1 MKFTFVSKRL
11 WDKYIGKSQHYSR
24 VMFHRCEKS
33 TKMTKK
39 YLLLKKTDKF
49 DTDIDCWGTWA
60 VYSTCCSKMLARLGC
75 EQGWYLYH
83 NSNSQVDVNDFR
95 KEAV

>member
-33 TKMTKK
+33 TKMTRNIC
-39 YLLLKKTDKF
+39 YLKRQTEKKT
-49 DTDIDCWGTWA
+49 
-60 VYSTCCSKMLARLGC
+60 
-75 EQGWYLYH
+75 
-83 NSNSQVDVNDFR
+83 
-95 KEAV
+95 